1 MYRPAF
7 VPKLRI
13 NYEKT
18 WSRLT
23 RLFKQPALVQ
33 PAATPAHLQEALAP
47 QKTIKRPQLKGN
59 VFHTL
64 KEIVAIFMADWQ
76 RAKAPINVAIQTTR
90 MSLAKRCRNRDP
102 KTSYRHILAL
112 VEAGFLRA
120 KVHVRGG
127 LQLLLN
133 PDLIVF
139 DAAPAVQ
146 QAALA
151 PNYPAVPT
159 AAILS
164 PAEGLASLRAL
175 AQNLAQN
182 ARRAT

>member
-1 MYRPAF
+1 MHRPAF

-13 NYEKT
+13 HYAKT
-18 WSRLT
+18 WAQLT
-23 RLFKQPALVQ
+23 RCLKQPALVR
-33 PAATPAHLQEALAP
+33 PAAVPEHLRLALAP

-59 VFHTL
+59 LVHTI
-64 KEIVAIFMADWQ
+64 KEIVTLFMADWQ
-76 RAKAPINVAIQTTR
+76 RASRPINVAIQTTR
-90 MSLAKRCRNRDP
+90 TSLAKRCRNLDP
-102 KTSYRHILAL
+102 KTTYRHVLAL
-112 VEAGFLRA
+112 IDYGFLRA
-120 KVHVRGG
+120 KVHVKGG

-151 PNYPAVPT
+151 PSYPAALT
-159 AAILS
+159 APLVS
-164 PAEGLASLRAL
+164 PQQGLASLLAA
-175 AQNLAQN
+175 AQNLTRN